1 MKRPIQFIFSY
12 VLLLALL
19 TLGAGILLLGPR
31 EERLSESENRML
43 SAPPVLSGETVLSGD
58 YMEGFENYL
67 ADAFP
72 ARDRVIGLTRSIR
85 GLLGERDEDTAIHG
99 DLQYSNAIFAGGK
112 SYFIDLGDFCYGNH
126 LFDVGMV
133 YLCCYL
139 SGEDFIK
146 ETFHMPKSLAMR
158 FWDEFVPVYFG
169 KDRSPK
175 DIEEEIRP
183 YAGLKTLIVER
194 DTGSPM
200 PEFRAALKS
209 VL

>member
-1 MKRPIQFIFSY
+1 
-12 VLLLALL
+12 
-19 TLGAGILLLGPR
+19 
-31 EERLSESENRML
+31 
-43 SAPPVLSGETVLSGD
+43 
-58 YMEGFENYL
+58 
-67 ADAFP
+67 
-72 ARDRVIGLTRSIR
+72 
-85 GLLGERDEDTAIHG
+85 
-99 DLQYSNAIFAGGK
+99 
-112 SYFIDLGDFCYGNH
+112 
-126 LFDVGMV
+126 
-133 YLCCYL
+133 
-139 SGEDFIK
+139 
-146 ETFHMPKSLAMR
+146 MPKSLAMR